1 MSRRIVFWRHGRTMW
16 NAERRFQGQIDI
28 PLDETGHAQAARAAA
43 ELNLLHPDVIVA
55 SDLER
60 ARVTAE
66 YLARLA
72 DLDVST
78 DPDLRETY
86 AGEWQ
91 GLTRNQLQE
100 RFGDELARW
109 SSGSDIR
116 PGGGETRIE
125 VAARMVAAVDRA
137 LATTP
142 RGGTLV
148 VATHGGSARA
158 AIGEL
163 LGLPP
168 EYWGVLGVLTNC
180 AWSVLTENATSFGPP
195 WRLQEYNAG
204 SLPEPAL
211 ADDR

>member
-1 MSRRIVFWRHGRTMW
+1 MNRRIVFWRHGRTMW
-16 NAERRFQGQIDI
+16 NAEHRFQGQMDV
-28 PLDETGHAQAARAAA
+28 PLDETGHAQAARAAT
-43 ELNLLHPDVIVA
+43 ELALLRPDVIIA

-60 ARVTAE
+60 ARVTAG
-66 YLARLA
+66 YLS
-72 DLDVST
+72 DLSGVPITT
-78 DPDLRETY
+78 DADLRETY

-91 GLTRNQLQE
+91 GLTRGQIQE
-100 RFGDELARW
+100 RFADELARW

-125 VAARMVAAVDRA
+125 VAARMVTAVGRGLA
-137 LATTP
+137 LTP
-142 RGGTLV
+142 REGTLV

-163 LGLPP
+163 LALPP
-168 EYWGVLGVLTNC
+168 EYWAALGVLTNC
-180 AWSVLTENATSFGPP
+180 AWSVLTENSDGFGPP